1 LAGFESVGLSGKGE
15 KAGDFLSRT
24 INGLGEGGGDNLMML
39 KYQLMAETHPEL
51 LNDPAAM
58 VRALKY
64 KNTDSNYIQHS
75 LKRLYQMSGGNQ
87 VNYQNLIYE
96 MFGSDLSELDL
107 QMYKDVG
114 KGEGNF
120 NAMVGG
126 RKGTMT
132 KGQMYEDAYA
142 SVGQLSQWMNQ
153 FQGGMQNMYML
164 AKGVITGDGGALKTV
179 SVGGSNSNSS
189 APTPSSNKPR
199 NGR

>member
-1 LAGFESVGLSGKGE
+1 
-15 KAGDFLSRT
+15 
-24 INGLGEGGGDNLMML
+24 
-39 KYQLMAETHPEL
+39 
-51 LNDPAAM
+51 
-58 VRALKY
+58 
-64 KNTDSNYIQHS
+64 
-75 LKRLYQMSGGNQ
+75 MSGGNQ
-87 VNYQNLIYE
+87 VNYQSLIYE

-107 QMYKDVG
+107 QMYMDVG
-114 KGEGNF
+114 KGKGDF
-120 NAMVGG
+120 NTMVGG

-153 FQGGMQNMYML
+153 FQGGMQNIYML